1 MALGAAAIARTWQR
15 LGVLAALVLLV
26 IAASFLSHRFLTV
39 PNLLNVLRQV
49 SIVGILAIGMTFVI
63 LARGIDLSVGSILG
77 IAVVLF
83 AGSMDSRGMIVA
95 IPLGMGAAALAGL
108 VNGVGVAYGGLPPF
122 IMTLGM
128 LSFARGLAFI
138 YTGGTPVPINNESF
152 YAFGNGYFAGVP
164 IPSLILI
171 AALIV
176 SGFVLQLTP
185 FGRSVYAIGSN
196 EEAARLS
203 GVPVKVYTTAVY
215 VISGFLSGLA
225 GLVYA
230 SQLSIGTPIAG
241 QGYELDA
248 IAAVVVGGTSLFGG
262 KGSVAG
268 TFLGTL
274 IIGVLANIL
283 NLTGVDPFVQQLFK
297 GALIVVAVFIM
308 SRTKIMSDAMSLEA
322 ALERSA
328 SPSGPARHIGARA
341 KISLG
346 ARGHARAVN
355 RRRRHARSR
364 PEPAARGGRRF
375 RHRAPSA
382 RSGFWRRRKS
392 GHLHRRR
399 GRREAVLGLRASRHD
414 QLPCAA
420 GSGRACSACSLLR
433 ASHA

>member
-1 MALGAAAIARTWQR
+1 LRPKPGIAFSATAIARTWQR
-15 LGVLAALVLLV
+15 VGVLAALVLLI

-83 AGSMDSRGMIVA
+83 AGSMDSRGMLIS

-108 VNGVGVAYGGLPPF
+108 VNGVGVAYGGLPAF

-138 YTGGTPVPINNESF
+138 YTGGTPIPINNESF
-152 YAFGNGYFAGVP
+152 YALGNGYLAGIP
-164 IPSLILI
+164 IPALILI

-203 GVPVKVYTTAVY
+203 GVPVKVYTTLVY

-297 GALIVVAVFIM
+297 GALIVAAVFIM
-308 SRTKIMSDAMSLEA
+308 SRTR
-322 ALERSA
+322 RS
-328 SPSGPARHIGARA
+328 
-341 KISLG
+341 
-346 ARGHARAVN
+346 
-355 RRRRHARSR
+355 
-364 PEPAARGGRRF
+364 
-375 RHRAPSA
+375 
-382 RSGFWRRRKS
+382 
-392 GHLHRRR
+392 
-399 GRREAVLGLRASRHD
+399 
-414 QLPCAA
+414 
-420 GSGRACSACSLLR
+420 
-433 ASHA
+433 

>member
-1 MALGAAAIARTWQR
+1 MAALARGWER
-15 LGVLAALVLLV
+15 IGVLAALMLLV
-26 IAASFLSHRFLTV
+26 IAASLLSHRFLTI

-63 LARGIDLSVGSILG
+63 LTRGIDLSVGSILG

-83 AGSMDSRGMIVA
+83 AGSMDRRGMAVA
-95 IPLGMGAAALAGL
+95 IPLGIGAAALAGL
-108 VNGVGVAYGGLPPF
+108 VNGLGVAYAGLPAF

-128 LSFARGLAFI
+128 LSFVRGLAFI
-138 YTGGTPVPINNESF
+138 YTGGTPIPINDERF
-152 YAFGNGYFAGVP
+152 YALGNGYLAGIP
-164 IPSLILI
+164 IPALILL
-171 AALIV
+171 AALVV

-185 FGRSVYAIGSN
+185 FGRSIYAIGSN

-203 GVPVKVYTTAVY
+203 GVPVRFYKTSVY
-215 VISGFLSGLA
+215 VISGVLSGLA

-268 TFLGTL
+268 TFIGTL

-308 SRTKIMSDAMSLEA
+308 SRSR
-322 ALERSA
+322 RS
-328 SPSGPARHIGARA
+328 
-341 KISLG
+341 
-346 ARGHARAVN
+346 
-355 RRRRHARSR
+355 
-364 PEPAARGGRRF
+364 
-375 RHRAPSA
+375 
-382 RSGFWRRRKS
+382 
-392 GHLHRRR
+392 
-399 GRREAVLGLRASRHD
+399 
-414 QLPCAA
+414 
-420 GSGRACSACSLLR
+420 
-433 ASHA
+433 